1 MLKLIKP
8 EIGQLEYRQKL
19 IADSDTM
26 AYNAKWGGT
35 IDFPPEKWGKW
46 HERCLNDANDKQ
58 FYRYIYSEEE
68 NCFVGEASYR
78 YDEGYG
84 EYIVNII
91 IEHKH
96 RGKGYGG
103 GC

>member
-35 IDFPPEKWGKW
+35 IDFRRKSGRMVRKMP
-46 HERCLNDANDKQ
+46 ERCK
-58 FYRYIYSEEE
+58 R
-68 NCFVGEASYR
+68 
-78 YDEGYG
+78 
-84 EYIVNII
+84 
-91 IEHKH
+91 
-96 RGKGYGG
+96 
-103 GC
+103 